1 MFVMGRLGRILDLF
15 LILTVNCQPSVNLRE
30 YPNTASAASG
40 QFMHQDANANTPI
53 ENLDTHSTYSSSI
66 VSDGN
71 HISNPT
77 NGKPSHLDSPRFHEA
92 SYGQDSSSFDHSSNV
107 NIDET
112 RGSNH
117 ESPIVNQKHDQSGS
131 SHGVYTSMHKKTTH
145 NAQQIPTV
153 SNIPLP
159 NMARGPQPSPGGQA
173 HDFIYKDIGLDNRLS
188 QGKVPGAR
196 INQPPPNYF
205 DDELGSMVSNHGP
218 ELSERR
224 HFHDSKDTLFKDPS
238 DNTVSRSQWEA
249 GDQSSSHNRPKK
261 SRRDT
266 SSEYQ
271 LDEIFS
277 LPSRDDPIQNQAD
290 FVSLV
295 VIVPPGVKHCYF
307 YRPITNFDVEYQVLK
322 GGHLDIGIFIRD
334 PEGEPIAIRPPL
346 SDSQVSISVPKYFRL
361 MPYAICLDNRKA
373 SYAYKNVYFSV
384 DANLNWD
391 NPSELERQA
400 IETLRNNPLVN
411 SQAQAASAEHAE
423 NINKLMAQLDIL
435 FGRLRR
441 IEHMQQRSSN
451 FDSADKSLM
460 EGNLERIMT
469 GSLFQVV
476 LMIAVATVQ
485 MGQTTEVTGNDDELW
500 KTASEAGEKFSAL
513 YYRAFDKPN
522 RPDLPGFFMDN
533 VVLLWNGN
541 RVEGQQLVV
550 DFFSKLPDSTCT
562 LHSLSCQPV
571 HKSLSGDRLLV
582 LVNVF
587 GTIKFEQHPTHIFSE
602 TFFLTQESN
611 LWRVQ
616 SVTFRF
622 ID

>member
-1 MFVMGRLGRILDLF
+1 MFEMGQLWRILDLF

-30 YPNTASAASG
+30 NPNAPSAVGG
-40 QFMHQDANANTPI
+40 QFMHQEANANTPI
-53 ENLDTHSTYSSSI
+53 ENLDIHSTYSSSI

-77 NGKPSHLDSPRFHEA
+77 EEKPSHLDLTRSHEA
-92 SYGQDSSSFDHSSNV
+92 SLHGQDPSSFDHSSNV
-107 NIDET
+107 YIDET
-112 RGSNH
+112 RGSNRD
-117 ESPIVNQKHDQSGS
+117 SSIANQKHDQSGS
-131 SHGVYTSMHKKTTH
+131 SHGVYTSMHKKTTQ
-145 NAQQIPTV
+145 NAQQIPSV

-159 NMARGPQPSPGGQA
+159 DMAHGQQPSPGGQS
-173 HDFIYKDIGLDNRLS
+173 HDFIYKDIGLNNRLY
-188 QGKVPGAR
+188 QGQVPGAR
-196 INQPPPNYF
+196 INQLPTNYF
-205 DDELGSMVSNHGP
+205 DDELGSMVSNQGP
-218 ELSERR
+218 EFSERR
-224 HFHDSKDTLFKDPS
+224 HFHNSKDTLFRDPS
-238 DNTVSRSQWEA
+238 DNTGSRSQWETA
-249 GDQSSSHNRPKK
+249 DQSILHNGPKK

-277 LPSRDDPIQNQAD
+277 LPSREDPIQNQAD

-307 YRPITNFDVEYQVLK
+307 YKPITNFDVEYQVLK

-400 IETLRNNPLVN
+400 IEKLRNNPLVN

-423 NINKLMAQLDIL
+423 NIDKLMAQLDIL

-485 MGQTTEVTGNDDELW
+485 VGLIR
-500 KTASEAGEKFSAL
+500 SL
-513 YYRAFDKPN
+513 FDQRSYFYKIW
-522 RPDLPGFFMDN
+522 F
-533 VVLLWNGN
+533 GN
-541 RVEGQQLVV
+541 R
-550 DFFSKLPDSTCT
+550 S
-562 LHSLSCQPV
+562 
-571 HKSLSGDRLLV
+571 R
-582 LVNVF
+582 
-587 GTIKFEQHPTHIFSE
+587 
-602 TFFLTQESN
+602 N
-611 LWRVQ
+611 LNARC
-616 SVTFRF
+616 
-622 ID
+622 